1 MNKYSNKYKHN
12 ITEVQ
17 YQAIV
22 KVVVRFTIK
31 KNKKPHGKKKGGL
44 KLFILF
50 ASNNGNIFF
59 FNKLRQEFC
68 FLKRKAMK
76 YLSEYFLSKGCVLM
90 FCAYLSQSHK
100 RGHSNG

>member
-1 MNKYSNKYKHN
+1 MNKYSKKYKHN

-31 KNKKPHGKKKGGL
+31 KTHGKKKKKKGGL

-59 FNKLRQEFC
+59 FHQAKTRVLL
-68 FLKRKAMK
+68 LKKK
-76 YLSEYFLSKGCVLM
+76 SYGVLE
-90 FCAYLSQSHK
+90 
-100 RGHSNG
+100 